1 MSEGPVI
8 AAMLETG
15 DSFLHLEGQE
25 INEETAEK
33 LGYRPEKT
41 VEYDEYVSKALDSSI
56 DQDMINYHTLAQ
68 RLIEE
73 PQILY
78 EENLLRPETYE
89 QVEKHLDLLR
99 SNRDRS
105 LNLSE
110 IQAVINTTMDEAN
123 PFQRKAIDKEKLLEN
138 IYIGVYDN
146 LREDITQEN
155 HRGHIPG

>member
-105 LNLSE
+105 LNISE

-123 PFQRKAIDKEKLLEN
+123 PFPRKAIDKEKLLEN